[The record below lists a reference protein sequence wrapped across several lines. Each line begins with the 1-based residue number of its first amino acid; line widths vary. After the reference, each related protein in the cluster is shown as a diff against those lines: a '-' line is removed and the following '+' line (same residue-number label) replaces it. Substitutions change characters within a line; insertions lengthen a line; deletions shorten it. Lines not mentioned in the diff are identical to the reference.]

1 VTLPFPRKAR
11 HVLSTGV
18 VAAFIIASC
27 AQRGSPTGGP
37 SDETPP
43 QVMETFPVDSAF
55 YVSGDTRVRI
65 MFSEQMKRESVERSL
80 FIAPYPDPYPLMQ
93 WSRGDKR
100 VELDFGDPL
109 LQDQTY
115 VMTLGTDATDAHG
128 IRLDHA
134 HTFAFS
140 TGAGIDS
147 GLVTGSVWA
156 DEGGVPNAAM
166 AMTVGLYRLADST
179 SVFDPQN
186 YYSDYQTQT
195 GSEGEF
201 TFGYLSPGMY
211 RVFAWDD
218 GDGNSLLDTR
228 ESLGMPSEDAVLMA
242 GDSTVVI
249 PPIRLAPYDNDSPVL
264 HLLRAVD
271 REHVEVQFDENVTTS
286 GLEFSIVTP
295 ESLATTVVEQA
306 TASATHIVHT
316 PVQTA
321 GTAYGVSIRAT
332 DPSGNTATWS
342 PDTTIFDG
350 AMSADTSAPQPEVT
364 ILPEPIIGDTAF
376 TISLWF
382 DDLIS
387 AVDLE
392 ALPVLDDSVRVVGQW
407 HRTNPNTLVFRP
419 EQPIDGGSTTWRI
432 PTNSVRDSAGNGRI
446 DTVDVVIHSIPV
458 DSLGDLNGTVSDLRS
473 EGSGPVGVQAVSLS
487 DRGTSMLSLEEPGS
501 WRFTRLPAGQYRVIA
516 WRDRDAD
523 GRWST
528 GKLGPLEPAER
539 WVVSDTISVRPRW
552 ERAGVNLVIE

>member
-1 VTLPFPRKAR
+1 VTWPFPRKAR
-11 HVLSTGV
+11 HALSAGV
-18 VAAFIIASC
+18 VAAFIVTSC

-43 QVMETFPVDSAF
+43 QVTETFPVDSAF
-55 YVSGDTRVRI
+55 YVAGDTRVRI
-65 MFSEQMKRESVERSL
+65 VFSEQMKRESVERSL
-80 FIAPYPDPYPLMQ
+80 FIAPYPDPYPLMR

-109 LQDQTY
+109 LPDQTY

-128 IRLDHA
+128 TRLDHA

-140 TGAGIDS
+140 TGTGIDS

-156 DEGGVPNAAM
+156 DEGGIPNVAV

-186 YYSDYQTQT
+186 FYSDYQTQT
-195 GSEGEF
+195 GSDGEF

-228 ESLGMPSEDAVLMA
+228 ESLGIPPEDVVLTA

-249 PPIRLAPYDNDSPVL
+249 PPIRLASYDNDSPVL

-271 REHVEVQFDENVTTS
+271 REHVEVQFDENVASS

-306 TASATHIVHT
+306 KASATHIVHT

-332 DPSGNTATWS
+332 DPFGNAATWA
-342 PDTTIFDG
+342 PDTTLFDG
-350 AMSADTSAPQPEVT
+350 ITTADTSAPRADVT
-364 ILPEPIIGDTAF
+364 ILPQSIIGDTAF
-376 TISLWF
+376 TITLWF

-387 AVDLE
+387 AVDLDS
-392 ALPVLDDSVRVVGQW
+392 LPVLHDSVRVAGQW
-407 HRTNPNTLVFRP
+407 FRTNQNTLEFHP
-419 EQPIDGGSTTWRI
+419 EQPIGGGSTTWRI
-432 PTNSVRDSAGNGRI
+432 PTSSIGDSAGNSRI
-446 DTVDVVIHSIPV
+446 DTLDVVVHSIPA
-458 DSLGDLNGTVSDLRS
+458 DSLGDLNGTVSDLRP
-473 EGSGPVGVQAVSLS
+473 EASGPVGVQAVSIG
-487 DRGTSMLSLEEPGS
+487 DRGTSMLSLDEPGS
-501 WRFTRLPAGQYRVIA
+501 WRFTRLPAGRYRVIA
-516 WRDRDAD
+516 WRDSDAN
-523 GRWST
+523 GRWSA
-528 GKLGPLEPAER
+528 GKLDPFEPAER